1 MIDPRAARAHDTGC
15 RLELSAT
22 MLRNIIALIIA
33 FECITCGPAFAAY
46 PERPVRL
53 IVGYAGGDTT
63 DLIARV
69 DALGLADFFKQPFLV
84 ENHPGAN
91 GTLAIARV
99 AKAKPDGY
107 TLLLVSSSFSTS
119 PGLYPGLAYQ
129 PTRDFVPVSR
139 IAYVHNVLV
148 VGGSVGVRT
157 LADFIAAVRSNPGKM
172 IFASGGT
179 GSASHL
185 AAELLKMRA
194 GPLNTLHVPYK
205 GIGPALAEL
214 LGGHVDA
221 LFLTLPYAYP
231 HVKSGRIR
239 ALAVA
244 SLKRAAQ
251 LPDVPTFDES
261 GIGGFEAAAW
271 SAIAAPIATPYD
283 TVVRLNLGVTNLA
296 GSATVKERLA
306 GLGAEPLSETSDQF
320 AAYLRTE
327 VEKWSKVIKGA
338 SITLD

>member
-1 MIDPRAARAHDTGC
+1 
-15 RLELSAT
+15 

-33 FECITCGPAFAAY
+33 FQCITCGAARAAY

-53 IVGYAGGDTT
+53 IVGYPGGDTT

-69 DALGLADFFKQPFLV
+69 DAIGLADFFKQQFLV

-91 GTLAIARV
+91 GTLATARV

-139 IAYVHNVLV
+139 VAYVHNVLV
-148 VGGSVGVRT
+148 VGGSVGVKT

-185 AAELLKMRA
+185 AAELL
-194 GPLNTLHVPYK
+194 
-205 GIGPALAEL
+205 
-214 LGGHVDA
+214 GGHVDA
-221 LFLTLPYAYP
+221 LFLTLPYAYA

-261 GIGGFEAAAW
+261 GISGFEAAAW
-271 SAIAAPIATPYD
+271 SAIAAPVATPYD
-283 TVVRLNLGVTNLA
+283 TVVRLNLGVTNVA
-296 GSATVKERLA
+296 GSAAVKERLA